1 VKYVTKTSWLLQT
14 ELKRQPDGDGV
25 IAVIG
30 KGNIFKCTGDTVH
43 NTYARTRIIT
53 QKSFQTD
60 TTATED

>member
-14 ELKRQPDGDGV
+14 ELKRPDGDGV

-30 KGNIFKCTGDTVH
+30 KGNIFKCTGDTAH
-43 NTYARTRIIT
+43 STYARTRIIT

-60 TTATED
+60 ITVTEV